1 MKTKISFE
9 QMPELATGLR
19 IRAASDEKMKYELLG
34 IAEQLEK
41 IVQDGALIFPQ
52 LFDLDGNPVDARLV
66 SVRNRWNPDGVPTWR
81 IKMEDGTLQW
91 VTAFPKRTET
101 MRRKGYAE
109 GRVFRAMCA
118 VYDETAVRLEII
130 PLDIVDY
137 EIDN

>member
-9 QMPELATGLR
+9 QFSELATGLR
-19 IRAASDEKMKYELLG
+19 IRAASDEKMKYELLSC
-34 IAEQLEK
+34 AEDLEK
-41 IVQDGALIFPQ
+41 IVQDGALIQPQ
-52 LFDLDGNPVDARLV
+52 LFDLNGNPVDARLV
-66 SVRNRWNPDGVPTWR
+66 NVKNRWNPNGIPTWR
-81 IKMEDGTLQW
+81 ITMEDGTLQW

-137 EIDN
+137 EIDF